1 MSSKFTKHADGL
13 KQKNI
18 TSSPPSQPRH
28 RSGEDVANGKE
39 SGGDVANGK
48 DDKCAFTNLMKH
60 MCWKKAGTV
69 PGRNP
74 SRWRKDA
81 VNNVVCKGLSNCH
94 GCLCY
99 EYDHIHPHAKGGA
112 SVLDNCQ
119 ILQTKVNRRKLD
131 KVVDKSDLRGYSCN
145 YKFSSFSP
153 SSYSSSYQF
162 FSCWIDMEQTPE
174 DAEELLFIH
183 GGHTSNVLDFS
194 CNPREDFG
202 SSLVFLVLT
211 SMAFTL
217 S

>member
-1 MSSKFTKHADGL
+1 MIIFILTL
-13 KQKNI
+13 KVC
-18 TSSPPSQPRH
+18 
-28 RSGEDVANGKE
+28 G
-39 SGGDVANGK
+39 
-48 DDKCAFTNLMKH
+48 AF
-60 MCWKKAGTV
+60 
-69 PGRNP
+69 
-74 SRWRKDA
+74 
-81 VNNVVCKGLSNCH
+81 
-94 GCLCY
+94 
-99 EYDHIHPHAKGGA
+99 
-112 SVLDNCQ
+112 VLDNCQ

-131 KVVDKSDLRGYSCN
+131 KVGYSCD

-153 SSYSSSYQF
+153 SSSSSSYQF

-202 SSLVFLVLT
+202 SSLVLT

>member
-18 TSSPPSQPRH
+18 TSSPPSLPR
-28 RSGEDVANGKE
+28 RR

-48 DDKCAFTNLMKH
+48 DDKRAFTNLMKH
-60 MCWKKAGTV
+60 TCWKKADTV

-81 VNNVVCKGLSNCH
+81 VNNVVCKGLSNCQ
-94 GCLCY
+94 GCLC
-99 EYDHIHPHAKGGA
+99 GA
-112 SVLDNCQ
+112 FVLDNCQ

-131 KVVDKSDLRGYSCN
+131 KVVDKSDLRGYSCD